1 MINIG
6 FDAVTV
12 SRIEK
17 SIRNQHF
24 LERQFAPSELA
35 LFESRGNKP
44 ETIAANFAAKEALS
58 KALACGIFGFDLRE
72 AAVLRRDSGEPYFE
86 FTGILKEKLRSVGL
100 AAEVSLSHE
109 NGMAFAMVL
118 LQPEMEFRGE

>member
-24 LERQFAPSELA
+24 LERQFALSELA

-58 KALACGIFGFDLRE
+58 KALACGIFAGSCLR
-72 AAVLRRDSGEPYFE
+72 AGRY
-86 FTGILKEKLRSVGL
+86 
-100 AAEVSLSHE
+100 
-109 NGMAFAMVL
+109 
-118 LQPEMEFRGE
+118 